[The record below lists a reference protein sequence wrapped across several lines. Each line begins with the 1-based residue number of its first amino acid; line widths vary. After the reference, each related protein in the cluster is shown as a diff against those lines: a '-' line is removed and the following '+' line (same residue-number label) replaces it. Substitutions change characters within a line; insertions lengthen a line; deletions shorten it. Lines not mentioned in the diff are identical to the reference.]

1 MGGSRHSIRMRAIL
15 SAILKP
21 EKQGGDCTSITGVSP
36 FHSVLDKLQSNLNLL
51 QDAYVVQPSLI
62 CSSVRLLEYSIKKEA
77 DSNQF
82 VQKKKKII
90 PYSNDK
96 SFNFSLESNL
106 NIVRNRSTLFVG
118 GSFFWIAGPGLEP
131 KLADFQSK
139 EPTSIHN

>member
-1 MGGSRHSIRMRAIL
+1 MGGSRYSIRMSAIL

-36 FHSVLDKLQSNLNLL
+36 FHSVLEKLLGNLNLL

-62 CSSVRLLEYSIKKEA
+62 CSSVRQLEYSIKKVA

-82 VQKKKKII
+82 FQKKKKL

-96 SFNFSLESNL
+96 SFSFSLESNL
-106 NIVRNRSTLFVG
+106 NIARNRSALFCWR
-118 GSFFWIAGPGLEP
+118 FLFIR
-131 KLADFQSK
+131 
-139 EPTSIHN
+139 